1 MTRAGTFAPPVRPET
16 PVSADALRASVP
28 GARVTVVGGARSGL
42 AAARLLARRGA
53 DVFLTD
59 AGPDAGGVADALK
72 RGGVASEF
80 GGHSARALDA
90 DWLVV
95 SPGVPTTSNLVQSA
109 LRQKRPVFSEIEV
122 ASWFCDGPIV
132 AVTGSNGKTTTTTLI
147 AHVLKTAGRKHV
159 VAGNIGLAFSDY
171 VDDVDAETAVV
182 LEVSSF
188 QLDHVATFRPHV
200 AVLLNIT
207 PDHLDR
213 YGHDVE
219 RYAAAKFRLFDNL
232 TASDWLVY
240 NADDDRVREHVRAL
254 AAERGLTP
262 YAIAIDDTP
271 EGSTPPDG
279 ATPLP
284 SALTGGAGRGAFAH
298 DGQVVLALP
307 PLGSGPDSPP
317 TVIHN
322 EPLMPTSDLSLRGR
336 HNLYNSL
343 ASAIV
348 ARAMEIRSDVVRESL
363 TSFEGVPHR
372 LETVRTVGGVR
383 FVNDSK
389 ATNVNAV
396 WYALESVPAH
406 DDGSPSVVLIAGGR
420 DKGNDYEPLRRLAAE
435 KVKGIVAIGEGAEAI
450 ERELGPHVPS
460 VAEAAS
466 MEDAIQYARL
476 LAEPGDTV
484 LLSPACASFDM
495 FENYE
500 DRGDTFKRLVRAL

>member
-1 MTRAGTFAPPVRPET
+1 MTRAGLFAPPVRPET
-16 PVSADALRASVP
+16 EVSADALRAAVP

-59 AGPDAGGVADALK
+59 AGPDAGGAAEALE
-72 RGGVASEF
+72 RAGVASEF

-109 LRQKRPVFSEIEV
+109 LRQKRPVYSEVEV
-122 ASWFCDGPIV
+122 ASWFCRGPIV
-132 AVTGSNGKTTTTTLI
+132 AVTGSNGKTTTTTLV
-147 AHVLKTAGRKHV
+147 AHLFKTAGRPHV
-159 VAGNIGLAFSDY
+159 VAGNIGLAFADY
-171 VDDVDAETAVV
+171 VDDVDEETAVV

-188 QLDHVATFRPHV
+188 QLDHVATFRPRV

-207 PDHLDR
+207 ADHLDR
-213 YGHDVE
+213 YEHDE
-219 RYAAAKFRLFDNL
+219 ALYAAAKFRLLDNL
-232 TASDWLVY
+232 GPGDWLVY
-240 NADDDRVREHVRAL
+240 NHDDARVREHVRAL
-254 AAERGLTP
+254 AAERGLAP
-262 YAIAIDDTP
+262 YGLTLDA
-271 EGSTPPDG
+271 TPPSLD
-279 ATPLP
+279 A
-284 SALTGGAGRGAFAH
+284 GGAGRGAFVR

-307 PLGSGPDSPP
+307 PPGSGPDSPP
-317 TVIHN
+317 PVIHD
-322 EPLMPTSDLSLRGR
+322 EPLMPTSDLALRGR

-372 LETVRTVGGVR
+372 LEAVRTVAGVR

-396 WYALESVPAH
+396 WYALESFPAH

-420 DKGNDYEPLRRLAAE
+420 DKGNDYEPLERLVAE
-435 KVKGIVAIGEGAEAI
+435 KVKGIVTMGEGAEAI
-450 ERELGPHVPS
+450 ERALGPHTPS
-460 VAEAAS
+460 VAEASS
-466 MEDAIQYARL
+466 MEEAIQYARL